1 MSRGT
6 APVAASPVTAS
17 TALAV
22 VAACCLLLAACGTRH
37 RPASFS
43 PVPAPRL
50 PVTTAVTTSGASWA
64 VVRTGGR
71 PAGGTFWQL
80 LVRPAHAAGWRLVT
94 PPGVADNAGLVLAP
108 GAGGAMTVGFVPS
121 ALLRFTPLAT
131 TTDDGAHWS
140 QGLLPARLAALP
152 GALAALPG
160 GRLLA
165 ITASG
170 ALESGAGG
178 THWKALVTLRALA
191 ASAAG
196 RACGLTALT
205 AVAAGPSGAPVLGG
219 SCGRAGTTGL
229 FLRAA
234 SGWYLAPAARHSGRT
249 TTVLRMARTT
259 GRGTA
264 VLIASGPGRHL
275 SVAVLRPSV
284 PLAVSQ
290 QPVTACPDLTAT
302 FLDAADGWG
311 GVVASGVAVYGSPV
325 LGSPGNGG
333 DFHATGRAA
342 LARRQRRAGR
352 WLDGADRVR
361 AFGQLD
367 RGLVAGQ
374 AWRLAENPG
383 HRDPGAVT
391 PQPPV
396 MA

>member
-64 VVRTGGR
+64 VVRTGGK

-140 QGLLPARLAALP
+140 QGLLPARLAARRARWP
-152 GALAALPG
+152 RCRAAGCWRSP
-160 GRLLA
+160 RPA
-165 ITASG
+165 RWSRD
-170 ALESGAGG
+170 AGG

-219 SCGRAGTTGL
+219 FCGRAGTTGL
-229 FLRAA
+229 FLRCGVRLVSRPRRAA
-234 SGWYLAPAARHSGRT
+234 TPA
-249 TTVLRMARTT
+249 
-259 GRGTA
+259 
-264 VLIASGPGRHL
+264 GP
-275 SVAVLRPSV
+275 RPS
-284 PLAVSQ
+284 
-290 QPVTACPDLTAT
+290 C
-302 FLDAADGWG
+302 GWPAPPG
-311 GVVASGVAVYGSPV
+311 G
-325 LGSPGNGG
+325 
-333 DFHATGRAA
+333 GR
-342 LARRQRRAGR
+342 
-352 WLDGADRVR
+352 
-361 AFGQLD
+361 
-367 RGLVAGQ
+367 
-374 AWRLAENPG
+374 PS
-383 HRDPGAVT
+383 
-391 PQPPV
+391 
-396 MA
+396 